1 MAICASEA
9 PNRRVLHD
17 SESRGARGHE
27 VAPTGQAHRAA
38 RVEPGGVRRA
48 CGREPNGPK
57 GRDKGAA
64 GLLWLFLFPS
74 EFLIHFPFIFSSEL
88 NSNSNPI

>member
-1 MAICASEA
+1 VAICASEA

-48 CGREPNGPK
+48 RGRRPTGSK
-57 GRDKGAA
+57 GRDEG
-64 GLLWLFLFPS
+64 GS
-74 EFLIHFPFIFSSEL
+74 
-88 NSNSNPI
+88 